1 MTKFVNSRPSILN
14 CLFPFFCREPASHS
28 RCVPLRGSWCY
39 CFLAIVLVSHSSL
52 QETTKEE
59 EILHEE
65 QKERRGRRRKQN

>member
-1 MTKFVNSRPSILN
+1 MGLYSPAEISVLHIPVNQ
-14 CLFPFFCREPASHS
+14 REPTSHS
-28 RCVPLRGSWCY
+28 RRVPLRGSWCH

-52 QETTKEE
+52 QETAKEE